1 MPTGLR
7 KGDVLVVVAATGWSV
22 SLAVAGLATMVLSS
36 RFPGFATPLL
46 FAGLAAVAAGNV
58 VFLAGVADRAFRNAF
73 KPLVAWLELLSCVI
87 LFSGLGVA
95 LLALFLPR
103 LFF

>member
-1 MPTGLR
+1 MPTRLR
-7 KGDVLVVVAATGWSV
+7 KADLLVVVAATGWSV
-22 SLAVAGLATMVLSS
+22 SLAVAGLASIVVSS
-36 RFPGFATPLL
+36 RFPGFTTPLL

-87 LFSGLGVA
+87 LFCGLGVA